1 MSYNTGT
8 QSSGCLTYL
17 IYNALKESVFLHCNI
32 GIFSKYY
39 VHRVFGLIRKN
50 HWSMHSRSAV
60 FLNNTKTPDFTF
72 LGVKSG
78 VHFTICWFSAFIAER
93 EGVEPSWRN
102 YWVQSMSSLYIHSLQ
117 RKPPSTPNA
126 HHTKKLPNVI
136 IFFRDLMKLNV
147 LIHPTANW

>member
-39 VHRVFGLIRKN
+39 AHRVFGLIRKN

-60 FLNNTKTPDFTF
+60 SLNNTKTPDFTF

-93 EGVEPSWRN
+93 EGYEPT
-102 YWVQSMSSLYIHSLQ
+102 LQ
-117 RKPPSTPNA
+117 YPWNSISYQYVKALGGT
-126 HHTKKLPNVI
+126 T
-136 IFFRDLMKLNV
+136 
-147 LIHPTANW
+147 